1 MVEFNKMLTIIIF
14 IIVLG
19 ILVLV
24 HEFGHFYVAKKA
36 GMRVDE
42 FGFGFPPRIFGVKR
56 GETVYSINWIPFGGF
71 VKIYGE
77 DGQDEE
83 SPRSF
88 ASKTAGKR
96 AKVIV
101 AGVLMNL
108 LLATVLLGLGNFLG
122 LRIGLMGDDDFA
134 AQDIKI
140 QIIQVSADSPAQAA
154 GLKALDEIKRLK
166 KGGDILEPKQVEE
179 VQNFVKKHSGEEIIL
194 TILRNSGEV
203 DLKMVPRI
211 DPPPGQGAIGVN
223 LAKTGLVSYPWHEA
237 IWRGIRDTGIMSAN
251 IIIALKIL
259 LLAPELAKDVSGPV
273 GIAVLTGQ
281 AAGLGFN
288 YLLQFVALLSINLA
302 VLNIIPFPALD
313 GGRLLFIGIEKI
325 KGSPVSKKIEGF
337 VNAAGFAFLIA
348 LMIWITVKDVSKFF

>member
-1 MVEFNKMLTIIIF
+1 MLTAIIF

-19 ILVLV
+19 ILVLA

-42 FGFGFPPRIFGVKR
+42 FGFGFPPRIFGIKR

-77 DGQDEE
+77 SGEGEGD
-83 SPRSF
+83 PRSF
-88 ASKTAGKR
+88 ISKPAGQK

-101 AGVLMNL
+101 AGVLMNF
-108 LLATVLLGLGNFLG
+108 LLAAVLLGFGNFLG
-122 LRIGLMGDDDFA
+122 LRIGLVGDESFTA
-134 AQDIKI
+134 RDIKI
-140 QIIQVSADSPAQAA
+140 QIIQVARNSPAEDA
-154 GLKALDEIKRLK
+154 GLKTLDEIIVLRRNADSIRPEK
-166 KGGDILEPKQVEE
+166 IEE
-179 VQNFVKKHSGEEIIL
+179 VQEFVNKYAGQEIIL
-194 TILRNSGEV
+194 TVARNGGDI
-203 DLKMVPRI
+203 DLNLVPRKN
-211 DPPPGQGAIGVN
+211 PPAGEGALGVN
-223 LAKTGLVSYPWHEA
+223 LAKTGVVSYPWYES
-237 IWRGIRDTGIMSAN
+237 IWRGFRDAGVMAAN
-251 IIIALKIL
+251 IAMALGTFFKNIFISSKL
-259 LLAPELAKDVSGPV
+259 IGDVSGPI

-313 GGRLLFIGIEKI
+313 GGRLLFIGIEKL
-325 KGSPVSKKIEGF
+325 KGSPVSSRVEGF

-348 LMIWITVKDVSKFF
+348 LMIWITIKDVTKFF

>member
-1 MVEFNKMLTIIIF
+1 MFTAIIF

-24 HEFGHFYVAKKA
+24 HEAGHFYVAKKA
-36 GMRVDE
+36 GMKVEE
-42 FGFGFPPRIFGVKR
+42 FGFGFPPRLFGIKR

-77 DGQDEE
+77 NGEGEDNPQ
-83 SPRSF
+83 SF
-88 ASKTAGKR
+88 ASKPAGQR

-108 LLATVLLGLGNFLG
+108 FLAAVLLGLGNFLG
-122 LRIGLMGDDDFA
+122 LRIGLIGDEDFA
-134 AQDIKI
+134 SRDIKI
-140 QIIQVSADSPAQAA
+140 QIIQVSRNSPAEAA
-154 GLKALDEIKRLK
+154 GLKALDEIKRLQ
-166 KGGDILEPKQVEE
+166 KGADIIEPENVEL
-179 VQNFVKKHSGEEIIL
+179 VQNFVKKYGGEEVLL
-194 TILRNSGEV
+194 TIRRNSGEI
-203 DLKMVPRI
+203 DLKLTPRK
-211 DPPPGQGAIGVN
+211 DPPPGQGAIGIN
-223 LAKTGLVSYPWHEA
+223 LAKTGVVSYPWYEA
-237 IWRGIRDTGIMSAN
+237 IWRGIRDTGIMAAN
-251 IIIALKIL
+251 ITVALGTFFKNLFIDSKL
-259 LLAPELAKDVSGPV
+259 IGDVSGPI

-313 GGRLLFIGIEKI
+313 GGRLLFIGIEKL
-325 KGSPVSKKIEGF
+325 KGSPVPKKVEGF

-348 LMIWITVKDVSKFF
+348 LMIWITVKDITKFF